1 MSSIKNT
8 EHPMFGRIY
17 IFIVCLFALVIGLPL
32 FFKMQHS
39 MWMQGLLA
47 YGFLLILIGFVLYH
61 LAFIYHADD
70 ADVQMWMDQYVL
82 NEPTYL
88 HHVIFHFVFFMSL
101 LVLTHFVFVFY
112 RLFSTTD

>member
-32 FFKMQHS
+32 FFKMKHS

-47 YGFLLILIGFVLYH
+47 
-61 LAFIYHADD
+61 FIYH

-101 LVLTHFVFVFY
+101 LVITHFVFVFY
-112 RLFSTTD
+112 KLFRTTD